1 MNTQNLIDAHVAD
14 RESID
19 APIATTI
26 ALAMALGFTVSAA
39 VFVWQLGWRPDI
51 GQASQTVRFLFKF
64 VVTPLAALV
73 PAIALAAHL
82 ARPDANPG
90 MWSWALLIAPTLLI
104 AGVSAELMAL
114 PANVWAAK
122 LIGTNARICLT
133 VIPLLAIAPLAALL
147 FALSRGAP
155 SEPRLAGAVAGIV
168 AGALAATLYAFKC
181 TDDSPLFVATWYT
194 IAIGVV
200 ALAGSLIGERALR
213 W

>member
-1 MNTQNLIDAHVAD
+1 MSTQNLIDALVAD

-19 APIATTI
+19 APIVTTV
-26 ALAMALGFTVSAA
+26 ALAIALGFTVSAA

-64 VVTPLAALV
+64 VATLAALV

-90 MWSWALLIAPTLLI
+90 MWGWALLIAPILLVV
-104 AGVSAELMAL
+104 GVSAELLVL
-114 PANVWAAK
+114 PVNVWTIK
-122 LIGTNARICLT
+122 LIGTNARFCLT

-155 SEPRLAGAVAGIV
+155 SEPRLAGAIAGIA
-168 AGALAATLYAFKC
+168 AGALAATLYAFNC

-194 IAIGVV
+194 IAIGAV
-200 ALAGSLIGERALR
+200 ALAGSLIGERVLR